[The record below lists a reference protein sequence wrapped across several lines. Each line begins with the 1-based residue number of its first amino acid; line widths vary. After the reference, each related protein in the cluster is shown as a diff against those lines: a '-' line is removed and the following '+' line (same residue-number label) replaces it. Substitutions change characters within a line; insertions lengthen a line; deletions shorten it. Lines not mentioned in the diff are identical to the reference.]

1 MIRIRVATAARQS
14 RLPVS
19 LTGAA
24 DQILEPIATSSKRI
38 SLRAE
43 TARNPIQTP

>member
-14 RLPVS
+14 RFPVS

-24 DQILEPIATSSKRI
+24 DQILESIATSSKRI
-38 SLRAE
+38 SLRAQ
-43 TARNPIQTP
+43 TARNPTQTP